1 MAGFFSTV
9 CQAHV
14 LTDGLAA
21 AEACRMPLLGFLAKS
36 VREAAFPTPLVQ
48 KAVWSWGMHRS
59 SAELD
64 QLWICISH
72 PTLHFQTFY
81 LFLIGSDAKNVCCN
95 LHGQK
100 LQACDLPVTSWQ
112 VELYVKVPTLGLG
125 RWHRASRCQP
135 SVRQDSHPE
144 FYQVATRKD
153 QGQAPAAENG
163 LSKDLTKTDLE
174 NNRTENKTL
183 FSKMFGF
190 TNNYQL

>member
-1 MAGFFSTV
+1 MNLHISFNFALSNILF
-9 CQAHV
+9 A
-14 LTDGLAA
+14 
-21 AEACRMPLLGFLAKS
+21 
-36 VREAAFPTPLVQ
+36 LV
-48 KAVWSWGMHRS
+48 SWDS
-59 SAELD
+59 CLD
-64 QLWICISH
+64 LMQ
-72 PTLHFQTFY
+72 
-81 LFLIGSDAKNVCCN
+81 KNVCCN

-183 FSKMFGF
+183 LSKMLGF
-190 TNNYQL
+190 TKNSIVAAQGGAEIAQIENLQELHVRSWVVQRLDKNG